1 MIHSTDPIYRI
12 YYKSYRFLSF
22 AKNMG
27 KCLSKSMNRKYG
39 QKLLDTTKTFG
50 TDALKTALKSTIQ
63 TTAEVTGDLVG
74 NRRRKRLQ
82 RLLQRVIMRIKKIHI
97 PEPTSIPQDTYIP
110 SEKRQEIIDEL

>member
-1 MIHSTDPIYRI
+1 MIHSTEPIYRI

-82 RLLQRVIMRIKKIHI
+82 RLLQRVIMRIKKNPHTRTNKYSTGYIHTI
-97 PEPTSIPQDTYIP
+97 RKETGNY
-110 SEKRQEIIDEL
+110 

>member
-1 MIHSTDPIYRI
+1 MIHSTKPIYRI
-12 YYKSYRFLSF
+12 YYKNYRFLSF

-82 RLLQRVIMRIKKIHI
+82 RLLQRVIKGYIHTI
-97 PEPTSIPQDTYIP
+97 RKETGNF
-110 SEKRQEIIDEL
+110 